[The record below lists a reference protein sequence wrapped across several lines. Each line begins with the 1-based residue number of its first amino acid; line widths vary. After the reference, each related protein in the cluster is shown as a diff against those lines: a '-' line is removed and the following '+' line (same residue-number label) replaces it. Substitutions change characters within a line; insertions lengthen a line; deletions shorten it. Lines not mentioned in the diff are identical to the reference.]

1 LVLCTDGLYKAIYP
15 DDIARI
21 VSQQSD
27 PAILAS
33 ELVSYAVQV
42 DGSDNTTAQVI
53 RIRAADSSD
62 M

>member
-1 LVLCTDGLYKAIYP
+1 
-15 DDIARI
+15 